1 MSKHKIAVVGIGKI
15 SLDQHLPVIARN
27 ENFELVATVSQRGIT
42 VGDTPTFRTQAE
54 LFKAIPDLDAVA
66 NCVPPL
72 VRHTMVREALIAGK
86 HVLIEKP
93 PSPSVSEFDD
103 MIACAKQNNR
113 VLFATWHSQFNVAVD
128 QTRDI
133 LARDGV
139 KSIRIDWRES
149 VRKWHPGQ
157 DWVWEPGGFG
167 VCDPGINA
175 LSILTKIMPEP
186 VFVRHATLE
195 VPANRQTPVGAEIK
209 FKTASDNGLD
219 ISAGFNWLE
228 ESGEVWKFSI
238 ETARGQQLQLEAGGT
253 KLSVDGE
260 LLVQNDS
267 AEYEAIYEMFDDL
280 LQAKRSD
287 THGAPLR
294 LMADVFLIAER
305 VTVAP
310 FNW

>member
-15 SLDQHLPVIARN
+15 SLDQHLPVIAKN
-27 ENFELVATVSQRGIT
+27 EKFELVAVVSQRGIR
-42 VGDTPTFRTQAE
+42 VDNVPTFSNQVE
-54 LFKAIPDLDAVA
+54 LFAAIPELDAVA

-72 VRHTMVREALIAGK
+72 VRHTMVREALDAGK

-93 PSPSVSEFDD
+93 PSPSVSEFED
-103 MIACAKQNNR
+103 MISHARQKNR
-113 VLFATWHSQFNVAVD
+113 VLFATWHSQFNEAVD

-186 VFVRHATLE
+186 VFVKKATLE
-195 VPANRQTPVGAEIK
+195 FPANRQTPVGAEITY
-209 FKTASDNGLD
+209 KTANGSDTD

-228 ESGEVWKFSI
+228 ESGEIWTLTI
-238 ETARGQQLQLEAGGT
+238 ETAKGQRLLLEAGGT
-253 KLSVDGE
+253 KLSIDGKLAIE
-260 LLVQNDS
+260 NES
-267 AEYEAIYEMFDDL
+267 AEYEAIYERFDEL
-280 LQAKRSD
+280 LRTGQSD

-294 LMADVFLIAER
+294 LMADTFLIADR
-305 VTVAP
+305 VNVAP